1 MELKGAISPEQGV
14 VAAEVTDD
22 VSGDEVARFLADIAA
37 QKAMGYRKVF
47 DITLSRQS
55 WTVDDIRRLAKAFD
69 RAAGQGSR
77 GAVAIVARSSTAERL
92 ARDYLSVSQAT
103 RPFAVFPRSEEARR
117 WIDGLLAPAYG
128 GNATA
133 RVQAKREQ
141 AASVRAIARTMSLK
155 ADQLELERQ
164 AD

>member
-1 MELKGAISPEQGV
+1 MTF
-14 VAAEVTDD
+14 AAWRRR
-22 VSGDEVARFLADIAA
+22 SIGPPAR
-37 QKAMGYRKVF
+37 
-47 DITLSRQS
+47 
-55 WTVDDIRRLAKAFD
+55 D
-69 RAAGQGSR
+69 RAAPW
-77 GAVAIVARSSTAERL
+77 RSSPAPRRAERL

-128 GNATA
+128 GNAAA

-164 AD
+164 ADAIEAEADALESRR